1 MTEDVLVSVKGLHM
15 MEESEENEIETIS
28 AGRYYN
34 RNGKHYILYEEAIE
48 GTQEL
53 VQSCIKLQNG
63 RMEVKK
69 KGPLQS
75 QMIFERDKKNT
86 SWYYTPYGNM
96 MAGIEVTDMKVR
108 ETDDLIEVNVDYSLE
123 MNYEHMADCCIQV
136 KVMAKDSGLFRL
148 QA

>member
-1 MTEDVLVSVKGLHM
+1 MTEDVLVSVKGLHVT
-15 MEESEENEIETIS
+15 EEAEQNEIETIS

-63 RMEVKK
+63 RMEVRK

-96 MAGIEVTDMKVR
+96 MAGIEVTEMKVS
-108 ETDDLIEVNVDYSLE
+108 ETKDLIEVNVDYSLE
-123 MNYEHMADCCIQV
+123 MNYEHMADCSIQV
-136 KVMAKDSGLFRL
+136 KVMAKDSGLFHL
-148 QA
+148 QT